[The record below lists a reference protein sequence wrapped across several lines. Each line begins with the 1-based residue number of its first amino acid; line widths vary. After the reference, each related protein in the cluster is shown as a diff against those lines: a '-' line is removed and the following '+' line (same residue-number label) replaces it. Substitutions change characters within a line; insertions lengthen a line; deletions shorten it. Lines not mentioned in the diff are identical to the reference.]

1 MDKIIIIPLIIL
13 IILVILIIFIYE
25 YDLKAKDIERH
36 KCFKIY
42 RELYPQTKFC
52 PGKESETLCY
62 KCKYY
67 TKNNSY
73 KVDLI
78 ADDEKE
84 IKGLK

>member
-1 MDKIIIIPLIIL
+1 MRIIISLIIL
-13 IILVILIIFIYE
+13 IILVILII

-36 KCFKIY
+36 KCFKIF

-52 PGKESETLCY
+52 PGKEAETLCY
-62 KCKYY
+62 RCKYY

-73 KVDLI
+73 KVNLI

-84 IKGLK
+84 IKGFKIDE